1 MPNQS
6 LFRSTMVAC
15 AVFLMASVLAMQLNS
30 YFLYV
35 VTLGAIFATLAVSFD
50 VVLGYTGYL
59 SLAHGALFGVG
70 AYSCGIL
77 TARYGLSFW
86 SALFLAGVITGA
98 FGALVALA
106 SFRTRG
112 LYFAVLTLGIG
123 LIGHQLFLVF
133 SDLTGGIGGLA
144 GIPSPSKPNFAWL
157 DQNRWNAFLALALL
171 LLTYVMA
178 QVFVRSRL
186 GAACLAI
193 REDLT
198 LAQALGIRVARARFA
213 AFLFSAVFT
222 GFAGGLFAAISNFI
236 APETFTVLGTGFQL
250 VALVVVGG
258 MGTLWGPILG
268 AALLTALPE
277 ALRVASG
284 YSLLIYGML
293 LLVFILFAPKGLA
306 GILGKMS
313 THFVRSAKT
322 KTVEVNS

>member
-1 MPNQS
+1 LSGCQR
-6 LFRSTMVAC
+6 RS
-15 AVFLMASVLAMQLNS
+15 
-30 YFLYV
+30 
-35 VTLGAIFATLAVSFD
+35 D
-50 VVLGYTGYL
+50 
-59 SLAHGALFGVG
+59 
-70 AYSCGIL
+70 
-77 TARYGLSFW
+77 
-86 SALFLAGVITGA
+86 
-98 FGALVALA
+98 
-106 SFRTRG
+106 
-112 LYFAVLTLGIG
+112 
-123 LIGHQLFLVF
+123 
-133 SDLTGGIGGLA
+133 
-144 GIPSPSKPNFAWL
+144 
-157 DQNRWNAFLALALL
+157 
-171 LLTYVMA
+171 
-178 QVFVRSRL
+178 
-186 GAACLAI
+186 
-193 REDLT
+193 
-198 LAQALGIRVARARFA
+198 ALGIRVARARFA

-313 THFVRSAKT
+313 THFVHSAKT